1 MRTAREIAGDA
12 PTAERRETASATPAL
27 ATHVHE
33 PLTRAR
39 NPVSLTG
46 VFLRRNFEPVVLSV
60 QVLVDLAVLL
70 LACWLGYMLGER
82 LGGLGPEVRPE
93 LYQKLSALV
102 AAVCLV
108 TFHAF
113 GLYKPTKSLLNM
125 QEFQAIFKGT
135 AVAFLVLFTLIVY
148 LHNTQQAA
156 TGPVFDVLVPLH
168 RLIDLKINPN
178 MLSRLTLAVTFALV
192 LTLMTASRFLSF
204 KVIQVLHRRG
214 IGNRNVLVYGA
225 GETGRKLQH
234 KFRIVPTLGLN
245 LVGFVD
251 DDPAQRDPS
260 IDRGRI
266 LGSFQD
272 LERLVG
278 VHKVSEVFIA
288 LPEAPEDTVMRV
300 VAECERLGVVYK
312 IVPRFY
318 HMLAFKVK
326 IETFDSIP
334 LLTRPDR
341 RPHLFQMVGRR
352 VLDIL
357 VSSVVIILTAPVLAV
372 TAILIK
378 RESPGPV
385 FFVQR
390 RVGRNG
396 KAFPMIKFR
405 TMHHELGGDAPAP
418 RSPYD
423 PRITR
428 IGRWLRRYSLD
439 ELPQFFNV
447 LVGDMSVVG
456 PRPEMRF
463 IVDQYGPLE
472 RERLRVKPGITGLWQ
487 ISYARAAAI
496 HENLDYDLYYIEH
509 QSLLLDV
516 VIIALTGFAVV
527 KGSGAY

>member
-1 MRTAREIAGDA
+1 MRTSREIGGDLLAAA
-12 PTAERRETASATPAL
+12 PEPAVNSFG
-27 ATHVHE
+27 T
-33 PLTRAR
+33 
-39 NPVSLTG
+39 
-46 VFLRRNFEPVVLSV
+46 FLRKNFEPVVLSV
-60 QVLVDLAVLL
+60 QVLVDLVVLI
-70 LACWLGYMLGER
+70 LACWIGYLVGER

-93 LYQKLSALV
+93 LYQKLSALI
-102 AAVCLV
+102 AAVSLV
-108 TFHAF
+108 TFHTF

-125 QEFQAIFKGT
+125 AEFQAIWKAT
-135 AVAFLVLFTLIVY
+135 IVSFLVLFTLIVY
-148 LHNTQQAA
+148 LHSTQQTAA
-156 TGPVFDVLVPLH
+156 GPVFGILVQLH
-168 RLIDLKINPN
+168 RIIDLDINPN
-178 MLSRLTLAVTFALV
+178 TISRLTLLVTFGLILS
-192 LTLMTASRFLSF
+192 LTTASRFVSF
-204 KVIQVLHRRG
+204 KTIQVLHRRG

-225 GETGRKLQH
+225 GETGRKLQR
-234 KFRIVPTLGLN
+234 KFMLVPTLGLN

-251 DDPAQRDPS
+251 DDPDGRDPS
-260 IDRGRI
+260 IERHRV
-266 LGSFQD
+266 LGGFAD

-288 LPEAPEDTVMRV
+288 MPEAPEETVMRLV
-300 VAECERLGVVYK
+300 EECERLGVVYK

-318 HMLAFKVK
+318 HLLAFKVR
-326 IETFDSIP
+326 IETLDSIP
-334 LLTRPDR
+334 LISRPER
-341 RPHLFQMVGRR
+341 RPSFFQTLGRR
-352 VLDIL
+352 VLDL
-357 VSSVVIILTAPVLAV
+357 VVGITVIVISAPVLLV

-385 FFVQR
+385 FFVQS
-390 RVGRNG
+390 RVGRDG
-396 KAFPMIKFR
+396 KPFPMIKFR
-405 TMHHELGGDAPAP
+405 TMHHHMSGDAPTP
-418 RSPYD
+418 RSSYD

-447 LVGDMSVVG
+447 VAGDMSVVG

-496 HENLDYDLYYIEH
+496 HENLDYDLYYIEN